1 VRFDRANNPYSY
13 SRELETILVSSF
25 WFNEVITK
33 YEVNIV
39 SLLSASSCIVF
50 ARGDPMRK
58 KYTFLLT
65 ILPTEDEQEELCGRL
80 QLVQSNRADT
90 FTNLEE
96 LRTLIN
102 QVLLSNPND
111 TDELLNTDPFS
122 PSISSPSNGNGLG

>member
-1 VRFDRANNPYSY
+1 
-13 SRELETILVSSF
+13 
-25 WFNEVITK
+25 
-33 YEVNIV
+33 
-39 SLLSASSCIVF
+39 
-50 ARGDPMRK
+50 MRK

-122 PSISSPSNGNGLG
+122 PSVSSPSNGNGLG

>member
-1 VRFDRANNPYSY
+1 MYSNGK
-13 SRELETILVSSF
+13 R
-25 WFNEVITK
+25 N
-33 YEVNIV
+33 
-39 SLLSASSCIVF
+39 
-50 ARGDPMRK
+50 PMRK

-111 TDELLNTDPFS
+111 TDELLNTTPFS
-122 PSISSPSNGNGLG
+122 PSVSSPSNGNGLG

>member
-1 VRFDRANNPYSY
+1 M
-13 SRELETILVSSF
+13 
-25 WFNEVITK
+25 
-33 YEVNIV
+33 
-39 SLLSASSCIVF
+39 
-50 ARGDPMRK
+50 ARGNPMRK

-65 ILPTEDEQEELCGRL
+65 VLPTEDEQEELCGRL

-111 TDELLNTDPFS
+111 TDELLNTAPFS
-122 PSISSPSNGNGLG
+122 PSVSSPSNGNGLG